1 MPVETIYLKDGGV
14 LVKGV
19 GIVTGDELIACLA
32 EIYETPAKIKA
43 IRYQL
48 GDFTEADKVAV
59 SGADVQQMAAQDKE
73 ASAINPDMLIATV
86 GSTTVLYG
94 LSRMWE
100 LYVAETLETHVFRTV
115 EEAQKWLW
123 EQLKENQS

>member
-1 MPVETIYLKDGGV
+1 MPVETIYLDDGGI

-59 SGADVQQMAAQDKE
+59 SGADIQRLAAKDKE
-73 ASAINPDMLIATV
+73 AAAINPDILIVTV

-100 LYVAETLETHVFRTV
+100 LYVADALEARAFRTV

-123 EQLKENQS
+123 EQLEKNQS

>member
-73 ASAINPDMLIATV
+73 ASAINPDMLRN
-86 GSTTVLYG
+86 GD
-94 LSRMWE
+94 
-100 LYVAETLETHVFRTV
+100 
-115 EEAQKWLW
+115 
-123 EQLKENQS
+123 